1 MSLIIQH
8 AYFFSLVPIHRWDRP
23 NEEVAAALEARI
35 QQANSQVDEAVQRR
49 KEEFKREKQQQEDRD
64 AQVAQLQVRKTL
76 FFLSIHHTFCY
87 LLSS

>member
-1 MSLIIQH
+1 MRNFFFAKYSPIILTSPPFLH
-8 AYFFSLVPIHRWDRP
+8 INRWDRP

-64 AQVAQLQVRKTL
+64 AQVAQLQVRGKHPMRSCKVL
-76 FFLSIHHTFCY
+76 
-87 LLSS
+87 